1 VPQAQE
7 YCQGN
12 FSHVG
17 FYIVFWYFVNKLSNK
32 KLLFMQWDN
41 RITTLPGLYLISVG
55 VITPLSSW
63 FSKYLCE
70 THHLR
75 LTNVVLSLS
84 NFVLNVWLTKKI
96 HRDSGVS

>member
-1 VPQAQE
+1 
-7 YCQGN
+7 
-12 FSHVG
+12 
-17 FYIVFWYFVNKLSNK
+17 
-32 KLLFMQWDN
+32 MQWDN

-63 FSKYLCE
+63 FSKNLCE